1 MRKVKN
7 RVILILIII
16 VVAIFIIGMIYF
28 ITRGESV
35 NDEKIVEMQ
44 DDGSKLNIGSKLHEK
59 KEIDGFTIENVSF
72 IEKEGVTEL
81 RADVTNKTGETKDGF
96 LMDIVLYDEKG
107 KEIGRIP
114 GNVIE
119 TKAGETIQICAGIT
133 GIVEEYVKANDF
145 KIEKK

>member
-81 RADVTNKTGETKDGF
+81 RADVTNKKGEKMQEKKINNTRGITLIALVVTILF
-96 LMDIVLYDEKG
+96 SYDEKLKYSNSKG
-107 KEIGRIP
+107 FP
-114 GNVIE
+114 LQ
-119 TKAGETIQICAGIT
+119 TI
-133 GIVEEYVKANDF
+133 
-145 KIEKK
+145 